1 MKKFKEKEFD
11 IFYTDDKE
19 KKLYLLKDQ
28 CFRFTGTEYFI
39 LIQNIYT
46 IRKLKENFK
55 FISNEPIYKIAIYA
69 IYLLQNEEISK
80 IRAWKDQEF
89 FLYRKQF
96 NRLRDF
102 LKVKKIIDL
111 PRIEVSK
118 F

>member
-1 MKKFKEKEFD
+1 MKKFKEEEFD

-28 CFRFTGTEYFI
+28 SFRFTGTEYFI

-46 IRKLKENFK
+46 VRKLKEKFK

-69 IYLLQNEEISK
+69 TYLLQNEEISK
-80 IRAWKDQEF
+80 IRAWKGKEF
-89 FLYRKQF
+89 FLCKKQF

-102 LKVKKIIDL
+102 LKIKKIIDL
-111 PRIEVSK
+111 PRIEINLK
-118 F
+118 